1 VKPIASLSKN
11 RQSIDS
17 ESGLVSDFEEDQPT
31 SRFGY
36 GWGILTDI
44 RVGGKSTAELMILPN
59 GANNSRG
66 SLSITGELIS
76 GGQDLFAGAVF
87 YPGKAPFVPADL
99 SAKKEIS
106 FWAKGDRGIYQI
118 RLYSVS
124 TGGTPETKTFSAGPE
139 WTQFSFPISSFN
151 RINGRDLVAILI
163 GAAERLS
170 KFSFQIDDLQFK

>member
-1 VKPIASLSKN
+1 
-11 RQSIDS
+11 
-17 ESGLVSDFEEDQPT
+17 
-31 SRFGY
+31 
-36 GWGILTDI
+36 
-44 RVGGKSTAELMILPN
+44 M
-59 GANNSRG
+59 
-66 SLSITGELIS
+66 SITGELIS

-139 WTQFSFPISSFN
+139 WIQFSFPISTFN
-151 RINGRDLVAILI
+151 RINGRDLVAVLI
-163 GAAERLS
+163 VAAEKPG
-170 KFSFQIDDLQFK
+170 KFSFQIDDVQFK